1 MKKIRTKFLPLL
13 LALVTILSLLPTS
26 AFAASKTGSGIQ
38 ITQNQAY
45 WSTRLLANG
54 TPYSYRP
61 PLADGKLVYCMDS
74 GLGYHYATKSFLDSF
89 TWTSGSGADADA
101 VLQSAI
107 TNSGLSEMDA
117 MTIENVK
124 WMMTYLNDCKASNVG
139 QLFMAVQTY
148 VWENQSYKGEPGGDG
163 DAGGYANADTYEL
176 YLSLID
182 DLLAK
187 KAAEDAEFLK
197 QIEAYKAQGIEASIV
212 EDASAK
218 WAVFAISS
226 NRKNQSFF
234 NYYGPRKLSVG
245 EAKPDQPEQPTG
257 GTGKITLKK
266 TAAGTLKGL
275 PGARYSIYFN
285 GQIVGSDV
293 TGESG
298 ELHIEDA
305 ATGLWTF
312 VETAAPSGYCL
323 DPTPKSVY
331 VDVSEGDREYTVAA
345 VNYAMPSMI
354 IYKEDAQTSAPVPG
368 TVLSV
373 KSVTGAYSTS
383 VKIGESGSATLEGLE
398 PGVYVVSEE
407 SVPEPYILSNTE
419 QTVALRPGKTTEV
432 HFQDYKKPGLEIL
445 KKNIANMDPI
455 PDMTYKV
462 EQIDGSF
469 ETTVTTDLRGRAFL
483 ADLPVGSYRISEV
496 GGPSNVIL
504 SEIPQVIYLEA
515 GCTRTVTFFNAI
527 KPTLTVLKQNSV
539 TSDPLPGAK
548 LHIYY
553 ASDNTSTGE
562 MHDLGVFYSN
572 EEGKVILT
580 DAERGWYKIV
590 EESCPQGF
598 GFLDGEAVQEFYLEE
613 NTSKTVII
621 RNVPLS
627 ALVGFK
633 YDTKTGKGIPGC
645 RFELRYLSGNTSGT
659 GGTVIGTYVTG
670 PNGAFTVTGLK
681 KGTYICEE
689 VSSDGNHIIDSE
701 PQTVWISGEDQDV
714 VIIRFGN
721 SPFGSLLITKLSDDN
736 KRSPIPNT
744 DFLLTYSDGT
754 FVGNDN
760 GIYTTNAAGEILVD
774 GLEPGVTIIVREV
787 RAAAGFLLDESPQHI
802 QIKSGE
808 TVHLQFLNKPLGNL
822 IIKKNSSA
830 PTQEAVPGAEFEI
843 TYADG
848 SYVDAAGGT
857 ISSNGRYVT
866 DEHGEIRISGIV
878 GTVVVTEIKSGPGYQ
893 LDEANRTQT
902 VTINPGDT
910 QTLQFY
916 NTPISK
922 VEFIKV
928 DENDRSVRIPDTTIE
943 VRRLDGAL
951 VTTLVTSESGQAFA
965 QLEDGSYYAVETVA
979 NPKYQLDSITGYG
992 YATTVGS
999 CWLAP
1004 LVEAG
1009 EGVNMSFLVKR
1020 QSKEKILSKIA
1031 QTTMVNR
1038 SRMRDVGDTRQDYEE
1053 LDSAINSGLYL
1064 KDVMNRQGEDFYY
1077 MHTLIEVTAPDP
1089 ETLEQRATEVEKL
1102 CVSVDMIA
1110 RRCDYKNEQAFLSS
1124 LPILAL
1130 DPDIERKARR
1140 NALTSGVAAAFPF
1153 ASYELSDHNG
1163 IFLGLNLY
1171 NRSPVFLD
1179 PYDDYKYTNGNW
1191 WIGGS
1196 TGAGKT
1202 VTLQCLGGRLR
1213 QQGKRVIIIA
1223 PKKGHE
1229 FRPLCEK
1236 LGGLYLRMSPSSK
1249 DCPNLMA
1256 IRRKSLDSYAKL
1268 KNIAARDD
1276 SVLAD
1281 KISQLIIWFA
1291 LKKKDLSEEDKSR
1304 LDSSLVEVYG
1314 RYGITF
1320 DNSSIVDENGDF
1332 RTMPIISDWYDVLS
1346 QNPDTRYLSVV
1357 LSRYVTG
1364 SAAAMASRNSI
1375 DLDNKYIVLDLSG
1388 MPDDMI
1394 ADGTFWATS
1403 IAYDLIMSCESDLSA
1418 LLADELWS
1426 LVGATANP
1434 QAAGFVLEMV
1444 KTIRGLGGIAVTSTQ
1459 GMQDLFG
1466 LDGGSYGK
1474 GILDASRIKLVMQM
1488 EEQEARLIQD
1498 KLNLS
1503 EDEVRQITRF
1513 RRGEGLLCIGYNH
1526 VPVAFHTTPKEYEAI
1541 TTSPTDLR
1549 RGRSEYGDE

>member
-1 MKKIRTKFLPLL
+1 MQVKKKPRNAAAKKIQKASPKEKRTKKKQNEQPLL
-13 LALVTILSLLPTS
+13 KRVI
-26 AFAASKTGSGIQ
+26 FGEE
-38 ITQNQAY
+38 
-45 WSTRLLANG
+45 
-54 TPYSYRP
+54 RP
-61 PLADGKLVYCMDS
+61 
-74 GLGYHYATKSFLDSF
+74 
-89 TWTSGSGADADA
+89 
-101 VLQSAI
+101 
-107 TNSGLSEMDA
+107 
-117 MTIENVK
+117 
-124 WMMTYLNDCKASNVG
+124 
-139 QLFMAVQTY
+139 
-148 VWENQSYKGEPGGDG
+148 
-163 DAGGYANADTYEL
+163 
-176 YLSLID
+176 
-182 DLLAK
+182 DL
-187 KAAEDAEFLK
+187 
-197 QIEAYKAQGIEASIV
+197 
-212 EDASAK
+212 
-218 WAVFAISS
+218 
-226 NRKNQSFF
+226 
-234 NYYGPRKLSVG
+234 
-245 EAKPDQPEQPTG
+245 
-257 GTGKITLKK
+257 
-266 TAAGTLKGL
+266 
-275 PGARYSIYFN
+275 
-285 GQIVGSDV
+285 
-293 TGESG
+293 
-298 ELHIEDA
+298 
-305 ATGLWTF
+305 
-312 VETAAPSGYCL
+312 
-323 DPTPKSVY
+323 
-331 VDVSEGDREYTVAA
+331 
-345 VNYAMPSMI
+345 
-354 IYKEDAQTSAPVPG
+354 
-368 TVLSV
+368 
-373 KSVTGAYSTS
+373 
-383 VKIGESGSATLEGLE
+383 
-398 PGVYVVSEE
+398 
-407 SVPEPYILSNTE
+407 TE
-419 QTVALRPGKTTEV
+419 
-432 HFQDYKKPGLEIL
+432 
-445 KKNIANMDPI
+445 
-455 PDMTYKV
+455 
-462 EQIDGSF
+462 
-469 ETTVTTDLRGRAFL
+469 
-483 ADLPVGSYRISEV
+483 
-496 GGPSNVIL
+496 
-504 SEIPQVIYLEA
+504 LEA
-515 GCTRTVTFFNAI
+515 GSTTILDILAPTTV
-527 KPTLTVLKQNSV
+527 
-539 TSDPLPGAK
+539 
-548 LHIYY
+548 
-553 ASDNTSTGE
+553 
-562 MHDLGVFYSN
+562 
-572 EEGKVILT
+572 
-580 DAERGWYKIV
+580 
-590 EESCPQGF
+590 
-598 GFLDGEAVQEFYLEE
+598 
-613 NTSKTVII
+613 
-621 RNVPLS
+621 
-627 ALVGFK
+627 
-633 YDTKTGKGIPGC
+633 DTKRKD
-645 RFELRYLSGNTSGT
+645 
-659 GGTVIGTYVTG
+659 YV
-670 PNGAFTVTGLK
+670 V
-681 KGTYICEE
+681 
-689 VSSDGNHIIDSE
+689 
-701 PQTVWISGEDQDV
+701 
-714 VIIRFGN
+714 
-721 SPFGSLLITKLSDDN
+721 
-736 KRSPIPNT
+736 
-744 DFLLTYSDGT
+744 
-754 FVGNDN
+754 
-760 GIYTTNAAGEILVD
+760 VD
-774 GLEPGVTIIVREV
+774 GVY
-787 RAAAGFLLDESPQHI
+787 H
-802 QIKSGE
+802 
-808 TVHLQFLNKPLGNL
+808 
-822 IIKKNSSA
+822 
-830 PTQEAVPGAEFEI
+830 
-843 TYADG
+843 TYL
-848 SYVDAAGGT
+848 Y
-857 ISSNGRYVT
+857 
-866 DEHGEIRISGIV
+866 
-878 GTVVVTEIKSGPGYQ
+878 
-893 LDEANRTQT
+893 
-902 VTINPGDT
+902 
-910 QTLQFY
+910 
-916 NTPISK
+916 
-922 VEFIKV
+922 
-928 DENDRSVRIPDTTIE
+928 
-943 VRRLDGAL
+943 
-951 VTTLVTSESGQAFA
+951 
-965 QLEDGSYYAVETVA
+965 
-979 NPKYQLDSITGYG
+979 ITGYG

-1124 LPILAL
+1124 LILAL

-1291 LKKKDLSEEDKSR
+1291 LKKKDLSEADKSR

-1364 SAAAMASRNSI
+1364 SAAAMASRNNI

-1434 QAAGFVLEMV
+1434 QTAGFVLEMV